1 MTTKKNLVKLALMST
16 LTAGTTFAFTACSDD
31 IQMEDIQ
38 QMAEMEDS
46 GLTRSTVEG
55 FNVNDFPVT
64 EANGEPSE
72 AYTAENWRNHEG
84 IYVNDGGNKEITV
97 NGKTLKGFKNVSLPN
112 SKQASASAHIPSDVW
127 GEVWAAGSDWELAF
141 NLCGI
146 TNIDNS
152 NFLGF
157 YNKYTGILR
166 IFTYIDNCVKTD
178 ANNHMWVM
186 QMHDALSSHAVFRYG
201 LPMDRKINKKE
212 IDQPNEMAQTV
223 SPWAAYKPS
232 DGLKGQ
238 ALQTGWWAFDLD
250 LSVYRNPGEQNKI
263 SDFFGTDQTLLSL
276 SPKCNLEQFVK
287 LQNILKA
294 SAAGSMDLKKVSAN
308 TENGIFASVEGLLD
322 KANSVKN
329 LYDLGTKMMSPNPL
343 DALSAGLDLAKNGC
357 DLLGIDYGKETTGFD
372 GYKGNINL
380 DINGTIDTEGTIT
393 ANSSVIGVCSPSIK
407 ADAFKVSSSNCST
420 LGEGIWNIKSAPKM
434 YIVNDLR
441 VDWRR
446 QDMDYK
452 WSNLNNLAY
461 PDKYRSP
468 FDGRANI
475 HVNEGY
481 WKADTKPFQGKV
493 CIFDPSNIEVELNP
507 NIFPEGT
514 NYKVTAV
521 CGVRKGMNFGST
533 EKYRKAQGL
542 KGSLCNFEAIKR
554 IKNTYL
560 QTKVISDRPITETPF
575 DALSNYADKTG
586 KTGVKFG
593 VDTVDNRQM
602 GVFGRGDSDFLIEPM
617 ALAGGKDGGDWNF
630 YMLPAYEVTVTVTVE
645 YNGRTFM
652 YSRTYLPEYEECK
665 AENLKNVYDKAKKAD
680 KTHFTGLFDSQV
692 ERIQSISEWIAHTPR
707 SIASIMTAYDYNG
720 LTDKPKSWDDEKFC
734 GFALIDG
741 NPSTYWYSREGARNY
756 KSELIESCC
765 DYKNKSAVGDHTVS
779 WLEFGTFSNDA
790 PKSFTITCG
799 PHTGRIPKNIRILG
813 NTKYST
819 NTKEAGWKELYFGRI
834 NDKLAPKNGAT
845 LTLDLQKTGNYNYY
859 RIECSGNP
867 IDYSLAEFKFNY

>member
-38 QMAEMEDS
+38 QMAEMENS

-55 FNVNDFPVT
+55 FNVNDFPIT
-64 EANGEPSE
+64 DANGQTSD
-72 AYTAENWRNHEG
+72 AYTAENWRSHVG
-84 IYVNDGGNKEITV
+84 IYVYDGGNDEITV
-97 NGKTLKGFKNVSLPN
+97 NGKTMKGFSNVSLPN
-112 SKQASASAHIPSDVW
+112 SKQASACAHIPSDVW
-127 GEVWAAGSDWELAF
+127 GEVWANGSDWELAF

-146 TNIDNS
+146 SNMKNC

-166 IFTYIDNCVKTD
+166 VFTYIPDCAKTD
-178 ANNHMWVM
+178 ANDHMWVM

-212 IDQPNEMAQTV
+212 IDQPDEMAQTV
-223 SPWAAYKPS
+223 SPWAAYNPGK
-232 DGLKGQ
+232 GLEGQ

-263 SDFFGTDQTLLSL
+263 SDFFGTDETLLSL
-276 SPKCNLEQFVK
+276 SPKCGLKQFVD
-287 LQNILKA
+287 LTNLLKA
-294 SAAGSMDLKKVSAN
+294 SATGSMELKKVSAN
-308 TENGIFASVEGLLD
+308 TENGIFAGVEGLLD

-357 DLLGIDYGKETTGFD
+357 DLLGIDYGKETTGFN
-372 GYKGNINL
+372 GYKGDINL
-380 DINGTIDTEGTIT
+380 DLTGTIDTKGTIT
-393 ANSSVIGVCSPSIK
+393 ANSSVTGVSTPSIK

-420 LGEGIWNIKSAPKM
+420 LGEGVWNLKSAPKM
-434 YIVNDLR
+434 YIANDLR

-446 QDMDYK
+446 LDMDKKDY
-452 WSNLNNLAY
+452 NYNNLAY
-461 PDKYRSP
+461 PDNYRSP
-468 FDGRANI
+468 FNGRANI
-475 HVNEGY
+475 HVEEGK
-481 WKADTKPFQGKV
+481 WNADTKPFQGKICV
-493 CIFDPSNIEVELNP
+493 FDPSSIEVELNP

-514 NYKVTAV
+514 TYKVTAV
-521 CGVRKGMNFGST
+521 CGVRKDMKFGST
-533 EKYRKAQGL
+533 ERYRKAQGL
-542 KGSLCNFEAIKR
+542 KGSQCNFAEIQR
-554 IKNTYL
+554 NRNNYTD
-560 QTKVISDRPITETPF
+560 TKAISDRPITETPF
-575 DALSNYADKTG
+575 DALSNYANKTG

-593 VDTVDNRQM
+593 VDTVNNRPI

-617 ALAGGKDGGDWNF
+617 ALAGGKDNGDWDF

-645 YNGRTFM
+645 HNGRTFM

-665 AENLKNVYDKAKKAD
+665 AENLKNVYDNAKKAD

-692 ERIQSISEWIAHTPR
+692 ERIQSIRDWIARTPI
-707 SIASIMTAYDYNG
+707 SFNSIMTAWDYSWLSDLPNEW
-720 LTDKPKSWDDEKFC
+720 DKEEQC

-741 NPSTYWYSREGARNY
+741 KPSTYWYSRNGSRNY
-756 KSELIESCC
+756 KSDHLWG
-765 DYKNKSAVGDHTVS
+765 YYNNKSGVGDHTVS
-779 WLEFGTFSNDA
+779 WVEFGTFFDDA

-799 PHTGRIPKNIRILG
+799 PHTGRIPKNIRILAAKNYNSFSDAS
-813 NTKYST
+813 NTQWT
-819 NTKEAGWKELYFGRI
+819 ELYFGRI

-845 LTLDLQKTGNYNYY
+845 LTLNLQKTGNYKYY

>member
-55 FNVNDFPVT
+55 FNVNDFPIT
-64 EANGEPSE
+64 DANGKPSE
-72 AYTAENWRNHEG
+72 AYTAENWRNHVG
-84 IYVNDGGNKEITV
+84 IYVYDGGNDEITV
-97 NGKTLKGFKNVSLPN
+97 NGKTMKGFSNVSLPN
-112 SKQASASAHIPSDVW
+112 SKQASACAHIPSDVW
-127 GEVWAAGSDWELAF
+127 GEVWANGSDWELAF

-146 TNIDNS
+146 SNMKNC

-157 YNKYTGILR
+157 YNKYSGILR
-166 IFTYIDNCVKTD
+166 VFTYIPDCAKTD
-178 ANNHMWVM
+178 ANDHMWVM

-212 IDQPNEMAQTV
+212 IDQPDEMAQTV
-223 SPWAAYKPS
+223 SPWAAYNPGK
-232 DGLKGQ
+232 GLEGQ

-276 SPKCNLEQFVK
+276 SPKCGLKQFVD
-287 LQNILKA
+287 LTNILKA
-294 SAAGSMDLKKVSAN
+294 SATGSMELKKVSAN
-308 TENGIFASVEGLLD
+308 TENGIFAGVEGLLD

-380 DINGTIDTEGTIT
+380 DLTGTIDTKGTIT
-393 ANSSVIGVCSPSIK
+393 ANSSVTGVSTPSIK

-420 LGEGIWNIKSAPKM
+420 LGEGVWNLKSAPKM
-434 YIVNDLR
+434 FIVKNGR

-446 QDMDYK
+446 EDLDVDKYH
-452 WSNLNNLAY
+452 NYNNLAY
-461 PDKYRSP
+461 PDNYRSP
-468 FDGRANI
+468 FKGRANI
-475 HVNEGY
+475 HLFENY
-481 WKADTKPFQGKV
+481 WNADTKPFQGKV
-493 CIFDPSNIEVELNP
+493 CVFDPSSIEVELNP
-507 NIFPEGT
+507 NLFPEGT
-514 NYKVTAV
+514 TYKVTAV
-521 CGVRKGMNFGST
+521 CGVRKDMKFGST
-533 EKYRKAQGL
+533 ERYRKAQGL
-542 KGSLCNFEAIKR
+542 KGSQSNFVNGTR
-554 IKNTYL
+554 T
-560 QTKVISDRPITETPF
+560 ISDRPITEAPF
-575 DALSNYADKTG
+575 DALYNYANKTG
-586 KTGVKFG
+586 KAGVTFE
-593 VDTVDNRQM
+593 VDTVNNHPI
-602 GVFGRGDSDFLIEPM
+602 GVFGRGDSNFLIEPM
-617 ALAGGKDGGDWNF
+617 ALSGGDFSF

-645 YNGRTFM
+645 HNGRTFL
-652 YSRTYLPEYEECK
+652 YSRTYLPEYEECA
-665 AENLKNVYDKAKKAD
+665 AESLVNVYNKAKKAD
-680 KTHFTGLFDSQV
+680 KTHFTGLYDSQV
-692 ERIQSISEWIAHTPR
+692 EHIQSIREWFGHTPI
-707 SIASIMTAYDYNG
+707 SHASIQTAYD
-720 LTDKPKSWDDEKFC
+720 WDWYSKEPDRWDEEEQC

-741 NPSTYWYSREGARNY
+741 NPSTYWYSREGSRNY
-756 KSELIESCC
+756 NTKYYHGCFG
-765 DYKNKSAVGDHTVS
+765 NKSVVGDHTVS
-779 WLEFGTFSNDA
+779 WLEFETFFFDA

-813 NTKYST
+813 VKKGLSNNSRNDTQ
-819 NTKEAGWKELYFGRI
+819 WKELYFGRI

-845 LTLDLQKTGNYNYY
+845 LTLDLQNTGDYNYY

>member
-31 IQMEDIQ
+31 IQMEDLQ
-38 QMAEMEDS
+38 QMAEMENS
-46 GLTRSTVEG
+46 GLTRSTQEG
-55 FNVNDFPVT
+55 FNVNEFPIT
-64 EANGEPSE
+64 DANGVPSD
-72 AYTAENWRNHEG
+72 AYTAENWRNHVG
-84 IYVNDGGNKEITV
+84 IYVNDGGYKEITV
-97 NGKTLKGFKNVSLPN
+97 NGKTLKGFSNISLPN
-112 SKQASASAHIPSDVW
+112 SKQASACAHIPSDVW
-127 GEVWAAGSDWELAF
+127 GEVWANGSDWELAF

-146 TNIDNS
+146 S
-152 NFLGF
+152 NMENCNYLGF

-166 IFTYIDNCVKTD
+166 VFTYIPDCAKTD
-178 ANNHMWVM
+178 ANDHMWVM

-212 IDQPNEMAQTV
+212 IDQPDEMAQTV
-223 SPWAAYKPS
+223 SPWAAYNPGK
-232 DGLKGQ
+232 GLEGQ

-276 SPKCNLEQFVK
+276 SPKCGLKQFVD
-287 LQNILKA
+287 LTNLLKA
-294 SAAGSMDLKKVSAN
+294 SATGSMELKKVSAN
-308 TENGIFASVEGLLD
+308 TENGIFAGVEGLLD

-343 DALSAGLDLAKNGC
+343 DAISAGLDLAKNGC

-372 GYKGNINL
+372 GYKGDINL
-380 DINGTIDTEGTIT
+380 DLTGTIDTKGTIT
-393 ANSSVIGVCSPSIK
+393 ANSSVTGVSTPSIK

-434 YIVNDLR
+434 YIVNDLS

-446 QDMDYK
+446 QDMDSRDSY
-452 WSNLNNLAY
+452 NLNNLAY
-461 PDKYRSP
+461 PENYKSP
-468 FDGRANI
+468 FNGAANVHAEAGI
-475 HVNEGY
+475 
-481 WKADTKPFQGKV
+481 ADTKPFHGKI
-493 CIFDPSNIEVELNP
+493 CFFDPSSVEVELNP

-514 NYKVTAV
+514 TYKVSAV
-521 CGVRKGMNFGST
+521 CGVRNGMTFGST
-533 EKYRKAQGL
+533 DKYRKAQGL
-542 KGSLCNFEAIKR
+542 KGSLLNNFKYGQA
-554 IKNTYL
+554 
-560 QTKVISDRPITETPF
+560 ISDRPITEAPF

-586 KTGVKFG
+586 KTGVTFG
-593 VDTVDNRQM
+593 VDTVNNRQM

-617 ALAGGKDGGDWNF
+617 ALAGGKDKGDWHF

-645 YNGRTFM
+645 HNGRTFM
-652 YSRTYLPEYEECK
+652 YSRTYLPEYEECN

-692 ERIQSISEWIAHTPR
+692 EHIQSIRAWIARTPI
-707 SIASIMTAYDYNG
+707 SHNSIMTAYDWDW
-720 LTDKPKSWDDEKFC
+720 LKKDPDRWDDEKFC

-741 NPSTYWYSREGARNY
+741 NPSTYWYSREGSRNY
-756 KSELIESCC
+756 ESKYIHGLY
-765 DYKNKSAVGDHTVS
+765 DNKSYVGDHTVS
-779 WLEFGTFSNDA
+779 WVEFSTYFKNI

-813 NTKYST
+813 NNKKYDDRNWRYSQW
-819 NTKEAGWKELYFGRI
+819 EELYFGRI

-845 LTLDLQKTGNYNYY
+845 LTLDLQKTGAYRCF